1 MEKENAVCSRILAWE
16 IQWTGEPGGLQPV
29 GSQKS
34 RTWLSDYTT
43 MCCCLVV
50 VERPTLLEIQDSQP
64 ADSKDAKIGRE
75 VLQVGLLDG

>member
-1 MEKENAVCSRILAWE
+1 M
-16 IQWTGEPGGLQPV
+16 

-43 MCCCLVV
+43 MCCCLVVV